1 MSIFDTPGHKAAIT
15 AVRGN
20 LDLYT
25 KPRWATGTIPHTTV
39 ELLSGAEFLD
49 ASVLGDCRIYLGPML
64 QPAFPHKLPPRLF
77 KAMRQLWAG
86 PSQALFKTVEH
97 HCEDVLEAREAR
109 KSSML
114 VETAVVVEDLR
125 DRMAVYRA
133 AIGCPQASARCA
145 VLCMRHWR
153 GRSLNGHANPL
164 TYGLM
169 RSMLEYLDA
178 ADQGASGDVDTYI
191 QETRHIQLECVRRQS
206 HGMVHVLGIVQSAI
220 EAGPL
225 GEETTPLD
233 DLSALAALDDD
244 RTGIVRRPPAPK
256 APMIGDQAYE
266 DGQTYSAVDLPTYPG
281 LVVVRDADHL
291 PKGRKDGD
299 PAKEA
304 QSLIGV
310 RVPLVA
316 PPADLVATRAEL
328 LREFPHLARLIDRIL
343 RPLATQDT
351 IRLPHILLWGP
362 PGCAKT
368 RFARRLGEVLDLSP
382 SVTPMGGVS
391 DSMLGGTSRGWASA
405 RFCLPFAEM
414 LRSMIA
420 NPLIVADE
428 IEKTGT
434 SRHNGN
440 PLDVLLQMTGEET
453 SARYRDP
460 YLECPIDASRVN
472 WMFTANSLD
481 GLPRPFLDRCLV
493 LRVDEPGPE
502 HLRVLASSILE
513 EVRAD
518 RGLDE
523 TWAPAFD
530 GVEWSALEEHWRGRS
545 LRGLKRLVEG
555 VLDARDGG
563 LRQ

>member
-25 KPRWATGTIPHTTV
+25 KPRWPIVATPHTTV
-39 ELLSGAEFLD
+39 GLLSGAEFLD
-49 ASVLGDCRIYLGPML
+49 ASVLADCRAYLGPML
-64 QPAFPHKLPPRLF
+64 EPAFPHKLPARLA
-77 KAMRQLWAG
+77 KAMKQLWAG
-86 PSQALFKTVEH
+86 PSQALFRMVEH
-97 HCEDVLEAREAR
+97 QCEDILEAREAG
-109 KSSML
+109 KSNVL
-114 VETAVVVEDLR
+114 AETARVVEDLR

-145 VLCMRHWR
+145 VLCMREWR
-153 GRSLNGHANPL
+153 GRSLAGHANPL

-178 ADQGASGDVDTYI
+178 ADRIAGADVDSYI
-191 QETRHIQLECVRRQS
+191 QETRHIQLEAVRRQT
-206 HGMVHVLGIVQSAI
+206 HGIVHVLGIVQSAI

-225 GEETTPLD
+225 GEDAAPAD

-244 RTGIVRRPPAPK
+244 RAGIVRKPPAPD
-256 APMIGDQAYE
+256 APMIGDKAYE

-281 LVVVRDADHL
+281 IVVLQDASHL
-291 PKGRKDGD
+291 PTGRKDGD

-304 QSLIGV
+304 KSLIGA

-316 PPADLVATRAEL
+316 PPADLTATRAEL
-328 LREFPHLARLIDRIL
+328 LGEFPHLARLIDRIL

-351 IRLPHILLWGP
+351 IKLPHILLWGP

-414 LRSMIA
+414 LRALIA
-420 NPLIVADE
+420 NPLIVCDE

-440 PLDVLLQMTGEET
+440 PIDVLLQMTGEET

-460 YLECPIDASRVN
+460 YLECAIDASRVN
-472 WMFTANSLD
+472 WVFTANSLD

-502 HLRVLASSILE
+502 HLRVLATSILA

-530 GVEWSALEEHWRGRS
+530 GVEWAALEEHWQGGS